1 MVAVVTPGITPG
13 MWLPAAHFA
22 ARGKQPRRPAQPT
35 FQTTSLVVPE
45 GRAAHG
51 R

>member
-1 MVAVVTPGITPG
+1 MVAVVTPGINTG
-13 MWLPAAHFA
+13 MWLSAAHFA
-22 ARGKQPRRPAQPT
+22 IGSKHLRRPAQPI

-45 GRAAHG
+45 GFEAHD